1 MPSLSVTR
9 PMLLAALLAA
19 CTADSSSTQSQSDT
33 ASDTTEGAIT
43 SAMTTGSTT
52 GSTSTGSTTGSTST
66 DSTSTDP
73 TSTDPTDGTQP
84 NTDTG
89 VTGTMSE
96 SSTDTSSTTAGTD
109 DSSTGDSSTGD
120 SSSTG
125 ESSSTG
131 VDTEDSTTGP
141 DGVLGP
147 AALDAMDALEMAVAG
162 VTYPSESDYPWVVV
176 GFADAAP
183 VTEANVKQVIAA
195 VYVPHDGE
203 PALVDRAIELRTL
216 AQLMDPLT
224 IEKDW
229 WDDYNKMVAVQYTEI
244 RAVLESKL
252 VDIQVFRFGKQQGN
266 VLQGAVDIYVLG
278 TTPDG
283 DIVGMWTVSI
293 ET

>member
-19 CTADSSSTQSQSDT
+19 CTADSSSTQS
-33 ASDTTEGAIT
+33 ASDST
-43 SAMTTGSTT
+43 SGTADGTMTSGMTTGP
-52 GSTSTGSTTGSTST
+52 TSTGSTST
-66 DSTSTDP
+66 DSTDLTEATQPSTDAGLTGTTSD
-73 TSTDPTDGTQP
+73 TSTDPSSTTDSTS
-84 NTDTG
+84 TT
-89 VTGTMSE
+89 
-96 SSTDTSSTTAGTD
+96 TDTSATS
-109 DSSTGDSSTGD
+109 
-120 SSSTG
+120 

-131 VDTEDSTTGP
+131 VDTEVGTTGA
-141 DGVLGP
+141 DGVLGA
-147 AALDAMDALEMAVAG
+147 AALEAMDALEQAVAG

-203 PALVDRAIELRTL
+203 PALADRAIELRTL
-216 AQLMDPLT
+216 GQLIDPLT
-224 IEKDW
+224 TPQDW
-229 WDDYNKMVAVQYTEI
+229 WDDYNKMVAAQYTEI

-266 VLQGAVDIYVLG
+266 VLQGAVDVYVLG
-278 TTPDG
+278 VTPDG
-283 DIVGMWTVSI
+283 DVVGMWTVSI